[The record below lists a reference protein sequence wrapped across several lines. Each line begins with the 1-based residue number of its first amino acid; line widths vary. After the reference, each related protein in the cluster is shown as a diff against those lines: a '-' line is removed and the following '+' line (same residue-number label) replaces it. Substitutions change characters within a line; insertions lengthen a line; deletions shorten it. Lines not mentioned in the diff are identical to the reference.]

1 MTAASPTPS
10 GDPLLAA
17 KLSVPPVLRGLVSR
31 RRLLD
36 RLTEGT
42 NGPLTLVTGPAGAGK
57 TTAVASW
64 ARQGTAPGPV
74 VWVTPDREDS
84 PRVFWAHVLEA
95 FRRRL
100 LLPDGGAGLPRAG
113 DSAGRALLVRFAAA
127 LEGLAEPVVLVVDGL
142 DKAPGREV
150 AAGLEFLVDHAGP
163 GLRLLLTSRVDPLLP
178 LHRYRAEGRLCELR
192 GAELAFTPRE
202 AAALLRGHGLAPGGE
217 VVAGLTRR
225 TEGWAAGLRLCALAV
240 QRSGDPAGFATSYL
254 ASEQAVADYLLAEV
268 LDAQPAADQ
277 ELLARTSVLD
287 RVHPEL
293 ADALT
298 GRTDAERI
306 LDRLVRDNCFVEPVA
321 GTRWFRVHPLFAG
334 VLHARL
340 RSRWPGLEPVL
351 HRRAARWFAAS
362 GQLTETLVH
371 AAAAGDWPYAAGEA
385 VRQLLAGRLLAG
397 LDEGRIDAL
406 FSGMPA
412 DVPGA
417 EAALVTAARLLAR
430 HDAAAAR
437 RWVLRAERRVR
448 HREAAAGAGP
458 EVRLTLA
465 LLRLL
470 LAPHGTGSGAGA
482 AARRTA
488 ELMAE
493 VPAYRLKEHPEIEA
507 LRCHGRACALLAA
520 GRPDEARAAF
530 EETVRACT
538 GEATHLVR
546 HAAWGRLAL
555 AEAVRGE
562 LTAAADHAARA
573 LDVAERQGIPEDR
586 RSGAGQLALATVA
599 CERCDFPTARHHLAL
614 AAEFTDTAA
623 DPVLRAERAVVRS
636 RVELAH
642 GRWAA
647 ASAVLDEAEPQVPGW
662 PAGRLAVAR
671 SAVALARGDPAAALS
686 ALHRPGP
693 PGAGRAAVPGEASR
707 TVALALAHLAAGR
720 PARALRLVAAADAC
734 PAPDLPDRVRIGLL
748 RARAAALAGDRP
760 AARALLGEALDA
772 AAPEQLRRPFA
783 EAGPWLRHLLRDVPP
798 PAARWL
804 TAGPPGRPAGP
815 VLVEALSGREREV
828 LAYAARMMSNEE
840 IAAAL
845 HLSVNTV
852 KTHLRSVYRKLGTSR
867 RREAVERGR
876 ELHLL

>member
-17 KLSVPPVLRGLVSR
+17 KLSVPPVAPGLVAR

-64 ARQGTAPGPV
+64 AHQGTVPGPV

-100 LLPDGGAGLPRAG
+100 LLPDGGTGLPPAG
-113 DSAGRALLVRFAAA
+113 DGAGRALLIRFAAA

-202 AAALLRGHGLAPGGE
+202 AAALLRGHGLAPGAE
-217 VVAGLTRR
+217 VVAALTRR
-225 TEGWAAGLRLCALAV
+225 TEGWAAGLRLCALAG
-240 QRSGDPAGFATSYL
+240 QRSGDPAGFARSYL
-254 ASEQAVADYLLAEV
+254 ASEQAVGDYLLAEV
-268 LDAQPAADQ
+268 LDAQPAAAR

-287 RVHPEL
+287 RIHPEL

-298 GRTDAERI
+298 GRADAERI
-306 LDRLVRDNCFVEPVA
+306 LDRLVRDNCFVQPVA

-351 HRRAARWFAAS
+351 HRRAARWFAAA

-385 VRQLLAGRLLAG
+385 VRQLLVGRLLAG
-397 LDEGRIDAL
+397 LDEGRIDAV

-412 DVPGA
+412 EVPGA

-448 HREAAAGAGP
+448 HRGAGAGP

-470 LAPHGTGSGAGA
+470 LAPHGAGSGAEA

-507 LRCHGRACALLAA
+507 LRCHGRACALLAS
-520 GRPDEARAAF
+520 GRPDQARTAF

-573 LDVAERQGIPEDR
+573 HGVAERQGIPEDR

-599 CERCDFPTARHHLAL
+599 CERCDFATARHHLAL
-614 AAEFTDTAA
+614 AAEYADTGA
-623 DPVLRAERAVVRS
+623 DPVLRAERAVVVS
-636 RVELAH
+636 RTELAH

-647 ASAVLDEAEPQVPGW
+647 ASAVLDEAGPQPPGW

-671 SAVALARGDPAAALS
+671 SAAALARGDPAAAL
-686 ALHRPGP
+686 AVLHRPGS
-693 PGAGRAAVPGEASR
+693 PGGGRAAAPGDAAR
-707 TVALALAHLAAGR
+707 AVALALAHLAAGR
-720 PARALRLVAAADAC
+720 PARALRLVAAADAS
-734 PAPDLPDRVRIGLL
+734 PAPDLPDRVRIRLL
-748 RARAAALAGDRP
+748 RARAAVLAGDRP
-760 AARALLGEALDA
+760 AARVLLGEALDA
-772 AAPEQLRRPFA
+772 AAPEQLRLPFA
-783 EAGPWLRHLLRDVPP
+783 EAGPWLRHLLRDLPP

-867 RREAVERGR
+867 RRDAVERCR